1 MSRSYHIGLIS
12 LILMTSLLGGCRF
25 KEFKEARALKMERQ
39 AERKAAYKAQKEA
52 EEQAALV
59 AEEEAKAKAEAQEM
73 APVPPIQIQ
82 AQDSLFLHY
91 ERTACF
97 GRCPIFKIKVYK
109 SGYTTYEGVNF
120 VENMGYYYHRVD
132 ERTMSELYAAIAD
145 ADYFSLEDRYDRD
158 NVMDLPSK
166 VFEVNAMG
174 RNKRIVAR
182 MDVPQQLLDFA
193 DTIEDIFKEVPWQ
206 AVPVE

>member
-1 MSRSYHIGLIS
+1 MMPRSHIGFIV
-12 LILMTSLLGGCRF
+12 LILLVSMSGGCRF

-39 AERKAAYKAQKEA
+39 AERKAAYEAQKLA
-52 EEQAALV
+52 EEQAAKE
-59 AEEEAKAKAEAQEM
+59 AEEKARMEAEAQEM
-73 APVPPIQIQ
+73 APVGPIQI
-82 AQDSLFLHY
+82 QDSLFLHY

-97 GRCPIFKIKVYK
+97 GRCPIFKIKVYE

-120 VENMGYYYHRVD
+120 VENMGYYYHRID
-132 ERTMSELYAAIAD
+132 ERIISELYAAIAD

-166 VFEVNAMG
+166 IFEVNAMG

-182 MDVPQQLLDFA
+182 MDVPQPLLDFA
-193 DTIEDIFKEVPWQ
+193 DTIERIFKDVPWR